1 MRYTTSKGGRMP
13 LTWLPG
19 ERIPPTP
26 PPTCPL
32 LLVLDPWMVGWP
44 WSSLSHQAAATLQVI
59 ALAEHVDDPSVRAT
73 LVWAVAGQGVDAL
86 VVCKEGGGPPSA
98 DVRVV
103 LSRLSH
109 AAASATAFAAA
120 PGAPPPQVNGLW
132 YDVTARRLHLLGQD
146 PRDRQLHEDAPAVA
160 PLRDLVAAVR
170 RDLLRGHG
178 EPAGAPRRSA

>member
-1 MRYTTSKGGRMP
+1 MRHTTSMGAGFPTASLPRKDLP
-13 LTWLPG
+13 LTG
-19 ERIPPTP
+19 TS
-26 PPTCPL
+26 TCPV

-44 WSSLSHQAAATLQVI
+44 WTSLSRQAAATLQVV
-59 ALAEHVDDPSVRAT
+59 ALAEHLDDPSVRAT
-73 LVWAVAGQGVDAL
+73 LVWAVAGQRVDAL

-98 DVRVV
+98 DVRGA
-103 LSRLSH
+103 LSQLAH

-120 PGAPPPQVNGLW
+120 PGAVPPQVNGLW

-146 PRDRQLHEDAPAVA
+146 LRDRQLHEDAPAAV
-160 PLRDLVAAVR
+160 PLRELVAAVR